1 MTPSAQGPR
10 TRRVFHWWTPSAGD
24 VRLQRRELLSQ
35 LGWQVAVRWV
45 FVALGAAL
53 VGLGIAGALPVTL
66 RLDLLG
72 AVVGALA
79 LANGAYQALV
89 GPVQRGQAGRLTPE
103 GLLLLQ
109 CTTDFLALSVLSY
122 ATGILETPIVALFL
136 AHVSL
141 LTWHL
146 PPRRSFTMALVA
158 ALAAV
163 APLGLTAQGVL
174 PPQTVVGSDVAARLS
189 HEPGL
194 ATAWGVGVVLIFLT
208 TWYLV
213 AQLANGMRQ
222 RERALQDDYDRLV
235 EISHKKVRA
244 TLRATHELKAPL
256 AAIKSYVYTMRDGYV
271 GELTPTMSTVVQR
284 IGDRC
289 DLLAERISQIIE
301 LANLKSLQ
309 AAELTFERV
318 DLAAIV
324 RAEAAEAGVQGAS
337 RKVTVTVPAQVPEDQ
352 ISGGQVAGE
361 QVSAAPKAP
370 TRRVI
375 LAAEREL
382 RAMLANLLSN
392 AVNYSHEGGEVTVDV
407 QPSPAEGAGEAGA
420 LVRIVDRGIGIP
432 AAQLAR
438 VFEDHFRSDNAVRHR
453 AHGSGLGMAIVA
465 EVVRLHGAHIELDS
479 HEGQGTTVTVT
490 FPPPAQ
496 LQAARDAAQE
506 RGPGG
511 PPGPPTP
518 SGSGH
523 GPADTSPKPQRRLAS
538 APAVAPP
545 ADSALTPFRG
555 RLHAG
560 PSLALT
566 FATALAAA
574 RHSGRP

>member
-1 MTPSAQGPR
+1 VSDSGERPR

-24 VRLQRRELLSQ
+24 VRLQRRELLAQ

-45 FVALGAAL
+45 FVALGAL
-53 VGLGIAGALPVTL
+53 GVGLGAAGALPVTL

-79 LANGAYQALV
+79 VTNGAYQLLV
-89 GPVQRGQAGRLTPE
+89 GPVQRGEAGRLTPE
-103 GLLLLQ
+103 RFLLLQ
-109 CTTDFLALSVLSY
+109 CAADFLALSVLSY

-146 PPRRSFTMALVA
+146 PPRQSFAMALVA
-158 ALAAV
+158 AAAAV

-174 PPQTVVGSDVAARLS
+174 PPQTIVGSDVAARLA
-189 HEPGL
+189 HDAGL
-194 ATAWGVGVVLIFLT
+194 ATAWGVGVVVIFLT

-213 AQLANGMRQ
+213 AQLANGMRR

-235 EISHKKVRA
+235 EISRKKVRA

-271 GELTPTMSTVVQR
+271 GELTPTMRTVVER

-289 DLLAERISQIIE
+289 DLLAERISQIIH

-309 AAELTFERV
+309 ASELKFEPL
-318 DLAAIV
+318 DLVAIV
-324 RAEAAEAGVQGAS
+324 RAEAADATVRGEPRGVS
-337 RKVTVTVPAQVPEDQ
+337 VEVTVGTE
-352 ISGGQVAGE
+352 
-361 QVSAAPKAP
+361 AP
-370 TRRVI
+370 VEI

-392 AVNYSHEGGEVTVDV
+392 AVNYSHDGGRVTVEV
-407 QPSPAEGAGEAGA
+407 GATDAAAGAAGA
-420 LVRIVDRGIGIP
+420 LVRITDRGIGIP
-432 AAQLAR
+432 ADQLAR

-453 AHGSGLGMAIVA
+453 ANGSGLGMAIVA

-479 HEGQGTTVTVT
+479 HEGEGTTVTVT
-490 FPPPAQ
+490 FPAPERLRAALDEGSDAGPGEPPSA
-496 LQAARDAAQE
+496 
-506 RGPGG
+506 GPGG
-511 PPGPPTP
+511 V
-518 SGSGH
+518 
-523 GPADTSPKPQRRLAS
+523 AS
-538 APAVAPP
+538 APRRRLGGGPAGSPP
-545 ADSALTPFRG
+545 ADSALTPLRG
-555 RLHAG
+555 RL
-560 PSLALT
+560 PLAL
-566 FATALAAA
+566 ALVF
-574 RHSGRP
+574 SDPCF